1 MLSNLLVGRGRA
13 RDSARAREDLSLAS
27 GDRSGALALD
37 AAGGLAPALPR
48 LWRGAGQRRGYAL
61 PLVLAAILFA
71 LTVVPVLTV
80 IVASFRPSGLPLSD
94 GWTVAHFVKVWS
106 AGFTYRLFVDTLI
119 FAAGSTAVG
128 VALAGVLAWLIER
141 TDMPGRDLFR
151 AGILMPMATPPLLL
165 AIGWVLLMSPSIGII
180 PSLLAPLFGEGAKS
194 ISIYNLPGM
203 IFVQGLAYV
212 PTSFLILAPAMRNM
226 DPVFEEAAQTAGA
239 GFGQTV
245 RRVSLPFLI
254 PPLLSV
260 TTLLMIV
267 GMLTFDVPAVIGQR
281 GNVNVMSS
289 EIFNLMNP
297 ANGLPAY
304 GEIAALNASL
314 FVLLALGLYVYYRA
328 THQGERFATISG
340 KGYKAA
346 RFRLG
351 RWRLAGAGFVGFY
364 FLLAVVLP
372 FLALLWTSLVP
383 YFAGFQTKLLG
394 ELSLKSFTALFA
406 QPRIWE
412 GTLNSTI
419 IAAASSIACT
429 VLALFV
435 AWTLVRSRLRWV
447 RILDVMSMIPISVPF
462 LMMGV
467 ALVFIF
473 FGLRAIPIYGTVW
486 IIALGHVIVFLPL
499 AARMM
504 HAGVLQVHRE
514 LEEAAAVSGATLMQN
529 MRRVVVPL
537 LKPTILAL
545 MIWLVVHSLRE
556 FSVAVMLISR
566 DNEVLSTILYSL
578 WDQGEPGQAAA
589 IAVVLMLVLGG
600 LVAAL
605 TWLARYDRDR

>member
-1 MLSNLLVGRGRA
+1 MPTGDERGRLALAGVADGVAGAVALPERRWRSAGARSGYTLPLALAALLLV
-13 RDSARAREDLSLAS
+13 
-27 GDRSGALALD
+27 
-37 AAGGLAPALPR
+37 
-48 LWRGAGQRRGYAL
+48 
-61 PLVLAAILFA
+61 

-80 IVASFRPSGLPLSD
+80 IVSSFRPSGLPLGD
-94 GWTVAHFVKVWS
+94 GWTLQHFAKVWS
-106 AGFTYRLFVDTLI
+106 TASTYRLVADTLI
-119 FAAGSTAVG
+119 FAAGSTAFG
-128 VALAGVLAWLIER
+128 IALAAVLAWLVER

-180 PSLLAPLFGEGAKS
+180 PSLLGSVFGEGAKA
-194 ISIYNLPGM
+194 IGIYNLPGM

-212 PTSFLILAPAMRNM
+212 PTSFLMLAPAMRNM
-226 DPVFEEAAQTAGA
+226 DPVYEEAARTAGA
-239 GFGQTV
+239 AFGQTL
-245 RRVSLPFLI
+245 RRVSFPFLV
-254 PPLLSV
+254 PALLSV

-304 GEIAALNASL
+304 GEIAALNSSL
-314 FVLLALGLYVYYRA
+314 FVLLAVGLYVYYRA
-328 THQGERFATISG
+328 TQQSERFATISG

-351 RWRLAGAGFVGFY
+351 RWRPVAAGFVAFY
-364 FLLAVVLP
+364 FALAVVLP

-383 YFAGFQTKLLG
+383 YFAGFQTKLFSLLSFKAYATLLG
-394 ELSLKSFTALFA
+394 G
-406 QPRIWE
+406 PRLWE
-412 GTLNSTI
+412 GVVNSSVI
-419 IAAASSIACT
+419 AVAAAIATT

-435 AWTLVRSRLRWV
+435 AWTIVRSKLRWV
-447 RILDVMSMIPISVPF
+447 RILDAMSMIPISVPF

-473 FGLRAIPIYGTVW
+473 FGLSAIPIYGTAW
-486 IIALGHVIVFLPL
+486 IIALGHLIVFLPL

-504 HAGVLQVHRE
+504 QTGVLQVHRE
-514 LEEAAAVSGATLMQN
+514 LEEAAAVSGATFLAN
-529 MRRVVVPL
+529 LHRVVVPL
-537 LKPTILAL
+537 LRPTILAL
-545 MIWLVVHSLRE
+545 LIWLVVHSLRE
-556 FSVAVMLISR
+556 FSVAVMLVSR
-566 DNEVLSTILYSL
+566 KNEVLSTILYSL

-589 IAVVLMLVLGG
+589 IAVMLMLVLGG

-605 TWLARYDRDR
+605 TWLTRAGRER

>member
-1 MLSNLLVGRGRA
+1 LRSKSAAKAPSSREAELSEQRG
-13 RDSARAREDLSLAS
+13 
-27 GDRSGALALD
+27 GYALAGAGGVIG
-37 AAGGLAPALPR
+37 AAGLRPRRVAP
-48 LWRGAGQRRGYAL
+48 RGYAL
-61 PLVLAAILFA
+61 PVLLAALLA
-71 LTVVPVLTV
+71 VLTV
-80 IVASFRPSGLPLSD
+80 LPVATIIVASFRPSGLPLSE
-94 GWTVAHFVKVWS
+94 GWTLGHFVRVWS
-106 AGFTYRLFVDTLI
+106 SAYSYRLVAQTLI
-119 FAAGSTAVG
+119 FAAGSTAFG
-128 VALAGVLAWLIER
+128 IALAAALAWLVER
-141 TDMPGRDLFR
+141 TDMPGRDFFR

-180 PSLLAPLFGEGAKS
+180 PSLLAPVFGEGPKS
-194 ISIYNLPGM
+194 FSIYNLPGM

-212 PTSFLILAPAMRNM
+212 PTSFLMLAPAMRNM
-226 DPVFEEAAQTAGA
+226 DPVYEEAARTSGA
-239 GFGQTV
+239 AFGQTL
-245 RRVSLPFLI
+245 RRVSFPFLV
-254 PPLLSV
+254 PALLSV

-304 GEIAALNASL
+304 GEIAALNSSL
-314 FVLLALGLYVYYRA
+314 FVLLAVGLYIYYRA
-328 THQGERFATISG
+328 TQQSERFATISG

-351 RWRLAGAGFVGFY
+351 RWRPVAAAFVALY

-394 ELSLKSFTALFA
+394 ELSFKSYATLLGR
-406 QPRIWE
+406 PRIWE
-412 GTLNSTI
+412 GVVNSSV
-419 IAAASSIACT
+419 IAVVAAVATT

-435 AWTLVRSRLRWV
+435 AWTIVRSKLRWV
-447 RILDVMSMIPISVPF
+447 RLLDVMSMIPISVPF

-473 FGLRAIPIYGTVW
+473 FGLRAIPIYGTIW
-486 IIALGHVIVFLPL
+486 IIALGHLIVFLPL

-504 HAGVLQVHRE
+504 QSGMLQVHRE
-514 LEEAAAVSGATLMQN
+514 LEEAASVSGATFLQN
-529 MRRVVVPL
+529 IRRVVVPL
-537 LKPTILAL
+537 LKPTIFAL
-545 MIWLVVHSLRE
+545 LIWLVVHSLRE
-556 FSVAVMLISR
+556 FSVAVLLIAR
-566 DNEVLSTILYSL
+566 QNEVVSTILYSL

-589 IAVVLMLVLGG
+589 IAVILMLMLGG
-600 LVAAL
+600 LVAVL
-605 TWLARYDRDR
+605 TWLTRASREG

>member
-1 MLSNLLVGRGRA
+1 MSDQRG
-13 RDSARAREDLSLAS
+13 SF
-27 GDRSGALALD
+27 ALAG
-37 AAGGLAPALPR
+37 AAGTLAAPR
-48 LWRGAGQRRGYAL
+48 RAMPRGYAL
-61 PLVLAAILFA
+61 PIVLAVLLAL
-71 LTVVPVLTV
+71 LTVLPVATV

-94 GWTVAHFVKVWS
+94 GWTLEHFVKVWS
-106 AGFTYRLFVDTLI
+106 SAYSYRLVWQTLV
-119 FAAGSTAVG
+119 FAAGSTAFG
-128 VALAGVLAWLIER
+128 IALAAALAWLVER

-151 AGILMPMATPPLLL
+151 VGILMPMATPPLLL

-180 PSLLAPLFGEGAKS
+180 PSMLAPVFGEGAKNFS
-194 ISIYNLPGM
+194 VYNLPGM

-212 PTSFLILAPAMRNM
+212 PTSFLMLAPAMRNM
-226 DPVFEEAAQTAGA
+226 DPVYEEAARTSGA
-239 GFGQTV
+239 AFGQTL
-245 RRVSLPFLI
+245 RRVSFPFLV
-254 PPLLSV
+254 PALLSV

-304 GEIAALNASL
+304 GEIAALNSTL
-314 FVLLALGLYVYYRA
+314 FVLLAVGLYIYYRA
-328 THQGERFATISG
+328 TQQSERFATISG
-340 KGYKAA
+340 KGYKAT

-351 RWRLAGAGFVGFY
+351 RWRPVAAGFVAFY

-394 ELSLKSFTALFA
+394 ELSFKAYETLLG

-412 GTLNSTI
+412 GVVNSSI
-419 IAAASSIACT
+419 IAIVSALATT

-435 AWTLVRSRLRWV
+435 AWTIVRSKLRWV
-447 RILDVMSMIPISVPF
+447 RLLDVMSMIPISVPF

-486 IIALGHVIVFLPL
+486 IIALGHLIVFLPL

-504 HAGVLQVHRE
+504 QSGVLQVHRE
-514 LEEAAAVSGATLMQN
+514 LEEAASVSGATFLQN
-529 MRRVVVPL
+529 IRRVVVPL
-537 LKPTILAL
+537 LKPTIFAL
-545 MIWLVVHSLRE
+545 LIWLVVHSLRE
-556 FSVAVMLISR
+556 FSVAVMLIAR
-566 DNEVLSTILYSL
+566 QNEVLSTILYSL

-589 IAVVLMLVLGG
+589 IAVILMLVLGG
-600 LVAAL
+600 LVAMF
-605 TWLARYDRDR
+605 TWLTRASREA

>member
-1 MLSNLLVGRGRA
+1 MPNA
-13 RDSARAREDLSLAS
+13 
-27 GDRSGALALD
+27 DRPGALALST
-37 AAGGLAPALPR
+37 AIAPAMPR
-48 LWRGAGQRRGYAL
+48 LWRGAGQRRGYVL
-61 PLVLAAILFA
+61 PLILAVLLFA

-80 IVASFRPSGLPLSD
+80 VVSSFRPSGLPLSD
-94 GWTVAHFVKVWS
+94 GWTIAHFAKVWS
-106 AGFTYRLFVDTLI
+106 SGTTYRLVADTLI
-119 FAAGSTAVG
+119 FAAGSTALG
-128 VALAGVLAWLIER
+128 IAIAGILAWLIER

-180 PSLLAPLFGEGAKS
+180 PSLLEPLLGAGAKDF
-194 ISIYNLPGM
+194 SIYNLAGM
-203 IFVQGLAYV
+203 VFVQGLAYV

-226 DPVFEEAAQTAGA
+226 DPVFEEAARTSGA
-239 GFGQTV
+239 GFGQTL
-245 RRVSLPFLI
+245 RRVSLPFLT

-260 TTLLMIV
+260 ATLLMIV

-304 GEIAALNASL
+304 GEIAALNSSL
-314 FVLLALGLYVYYRA
+314 FVLLAIGLYIYYQA
-328 THQGERFATISG
+328 TQQSERFATISG

-346 RFRLG
+346 RFKLG
-351 RWRLAGAGFVGFY
+351 RGRPFAAGFVAFY

-394 ELSLKSFTALFA
+394 ELSLKSFAKIA
-406 QPRIWE
+406 ADPRIWE

-419 IAAASSIACT
+419 IAVVSAVATTA
-429 VLALFV
+429 LALFV
-435 AWTLVRSRLRWV
+435 AWTIVRSRLRWV
-447 RILDVMSMIPISVPF
+447 RVLDVMSMIPISIPF

-486 IIALGHVIVFLPL
+486 IIALGHLIVFLPL

-504 HAGVLQVHRE
+504 QSGVLQVHRE
-514 LEEAAAVSGATLMQN
+514 LEEAASVSGATLLQN

-566 DNEVLSTILYSL
+566 KNEVLSTILYSL
-578 WDQGEPGQAAA
+578 WDQGEPGHAAA

-600 LVAAL
+600 LVSVFS
-605 TWLARYDRDR
+605 WLMRHSRER

>member
-1 MLSNLLVGRGRA
+1 VSDQR
-13 RDSARAREDLSLAS
+13 
-27 GDRSGALALD
+27 
-37 AAGGLAPALPR
+37 GGLALAGAGGAIHAADAPR
-48 LWRGAGQRRGYAL
+48 AWRGAGAGRGYAL
-61 PLVLAAILFA
+61 PLALAALLLL
-71 LTVVPVLTV
+71 LTVVPVVTV
-80 IVASFRPSGLPLSD
+80 VVSSFRPSGLPLSD
-94 GWTVAHFVKVWS
+94 GWTLAHFAKVWS
-106 AGFTYRLFVDTLI
+106 TGHTYRLVADTLI
-119 FAAGSTAVG
+119 FAAGSTAFG
-128 VALAGVLAWLIER
+128 IALAAVLAWLVER
-141 TDMPGRDLFR
+141 TDMPGRDFFR

-180 PSLLAPLFGEGAKS
+180 PSLLAGIFGEGAKTL
-194 ISIYNLPGM
+194 SIYNLPGM

-212 PTSFLILAPAMRNM
+212 PTSFLMLAPAMRNM
-226 DPVFEEAAQTAGA
+226 DPVYEEAARTSGA
-239 GFGQTV
+239 AFGQTL
-245 RRVSLPFLI
+245 RRVSFPFLV
-254 PPLLSV
+254 PALLSV

-304 GEIAALNASL
+304 GEIAALNSTL
-314 FVLLALGLYVYYRA
+314 FVLLAVGLYIYYRA
-328 THQGERFATISG
+328 TQQSERFATISG

-346 RFRLG
+346 RFKLG
-351 RWRLAGAGFVGFY
+351 RWRPVAAAFVAFY

-383 YFAGFQTKLLG
+383 YFAGFQTKLLA
-394 ELSLKSFTALFA
+394 ELSLKSYATLLG

-412 GTLNSTI
+412 GVVNSSA
-419 IAAASSIACT
+419 IAIVAAVATT

-435 AWTLVRSRLRWV
+435 AWTIVRSKLRWV
-447 RILDVMSMIPISVPF
+447 RVLDVMSMIPISVPF

-473 FGLRAIPIYGTVW
+473 FGLRAIPIYGTIW
-486 IIALGHVIVFLPL
+486 IIALGHLIVFLPL

-504 HAGVLQVHRE
+504 QSGVLQVHRE
-514 LEEAAAVSGATLMQN
+514 LEEAASVSGATFLQN
-529 MRRVVVPL
+529 IRRVVVPL

-556 FSVAVMLISR
+556 FSVAVMLVSR
-566 DNEVLSTILYSL
+566 RNEVLSTILYSL

-589 IAVVLMLVLGG
+589 IAVILMLVLGG
-600 LVAAL
+600 LVAVL
-605 TWLARYDRDR
+605 TWLTRSSREG

>member
-1 MLSNLLVGRGRA
+1 MRLGDQRGSFA
-13 RDSARAREDLSLAS
+13 LA
-27 GDRSGALALD
+27 GAAGALA
-37 AAGGLAPALPR
+37 AAGSGRAIP
-48 LWRGAGQRRGYAL
+48 RGYAL
-61 PLVLAAILFA
+61 PVLLAVLLAL
-71 LTVVPVLTV
+71 LTVLPVATV
-80 IVASFRPSGLPLSD
+80 IVASFRPSGLPLSE
-94 GWTVAHFVKVWS
+94 GWTLDHFVKVWS
-106 AGFTYRLFVDTLI
+106 SAYSYRLVWQTLV
-119 FAAGSTAVG
+119 FAAGSTLFG
-128 VALAGVLAWLIER
+128 IALAAALAWLVER
-141 TDMPGRDLFR
+141 TDLPGRDFFR
-151 AGILMPMATPPLLL
+151 TGILMPMATPPLLL

-180 PSLLAPLFGEGAKS
+180 PSMLAPVFGEGAKS
-194 ISIYNLPGM
+194 LSIYNLPGM

-212 PTSFLILAPAMRNM
+212 PTSFLMLAPAMRNM
-226 DPVFEEAAQTAGA
+226 DPVYEEAARTSGA
-239 GFGQTV
+239 AFGQTL
-245 RRVSLPFLI
+245 RRVSFPFLV
-254 PPLLSV
+254 PALLSV

-304 GEIAALNASL
+304 GEIAALNSTL
-314 FVLLALGLYVYYRA
+314 FVLLAVGLWIYYRA
-328 THQGERFATISG
+328 TQQSERFATISG
-340 KGYKAA
+340 KGYKAT

-351 RWRLAGAGFVGFY
+351 RWRPVAAGFVTLY

-394 ELSLKSFTALFA
+394 ELSFKAYETLLG

-412 GTLNSTI
+412 GVINSTV
-419 IAAASSIACT
+419 IAIVSALATT

-435 AWTLVRSRLRWV
+435 AWTIVRSKLRWV
-447 RILDVMSMIPISVPF
+447 RLLDVMSMIPISVPF

-486 IIALGHVIVFLPL
+486 IIALGHLIVFLPL

-504 HAGVLQVHRE
+504 QSGVLQVHRE
-514 LEEAAAVSGATLMQN
+514 LEEAASVSGATFLQN
-529 MRRVVVPL
+529 IRRVVVPL
-537 LKPTILAL
+537 LKPTIFAL
-545 MIWLVVHSLRE
+545 LIWLVVHSLRE
-556 FSVAVMLISR
+556 FSVAVMLIAR
-566 DNEVLSTILYSL
+566 QNEVLSTILYSL

-589 IAVVLMLVLGG
+589 IAVILMLVLGG
-600 LVAAL
+600 LVAAFTSL
-605 TWLARYDRDR
+605 TRADREA

>member
-1 MLSNLLVGRGRA
+1 M
-13 RDSARAREDLSLAS
+13 
-27 GDRSGALALD
+27 
-37 AAGGLAPALPR
+37 PR
-48 LWRGAGQRRGYAL
+48 LWRGAGQRRGYVL
-61 PLVLAAILFA
+61 PLILAVLLVA

-80 IVASFRPSGLPLSD
+80 VVSSFRPSGLPLSD
-94 GWTVAHFVKVWS
+94 GWTIAHFAKVWS
-106 AGFTYRLFVDTLI
+106 SGTTYRLVADTLI
-119 FAAGSTAVG
+119 FAAGSTALG
-128 VALAGVLAWLIER
+128 IAIAGILAWLIER
-141 TDMPGRDLFR
+141 TDMPGRALFR

-180 PSLLAPLFGEGAKS
+180 PSLLEPLLGAGAKTF
-194 ISIYNLPGM
+194 SIYNLPGM

-226 DPVFEEAAQTAGA
+226 DPVFEEAARTSGA
-239 GFGQTV
+239 GFGQTL
-245 RRVSLPFLI
+245 RRVSLPFLT

-260 TTLLMIV
+260 ATLLMIV

-304 GEIAALNASL
+304 GEIAALNSSL
-314 FVLLALGLYVYYRA
+314 FVLLAIGLYIYYHA
-328 THQGERFATISG
+328 TQQSERFATISG

-346 RFRLG
+346 RFKLG
-351 RWRLAGAGFVGFY
+351 RGRPFAAAFVALY

-394 ELSLKSFTALFA
+394 ELSLKSFAKIA
-406 QPRIWE
+406 ADPRIWE

-419 IAAASSIACT
+419 IAVVSAVATTA
-429 VLALFV
+429 LALFV
-435 AWTLVRSRLRWV
+435 AWTIVRSRLRWV

-486 IIALGHVIVFLPL
+486 IIALGHLIVFLPL

-504 HAGVLQVHRE
+504 QSGVLQVHRE
-514 LEEAAAVSGATLMQN
+514 LEEAASVSGATLLQN

-537 LKPTILAL
+537 LKPTIAAL

-566 DNEVLSTILYSL
+566 KNEVLSTILYSL
-578 WDQGEPGQAAA
+578 WDQGEPGHAAA

-600 LVAAL
+600 LVAVFS
-605 TWLARYDRDR
+605 WLMRHGRER